1 MGSHEIL
8 LVDDDPDI
16 LRVVG
21 QILEDIGYQ
30 ITMESSGESAVEV
43 LSTRRFDLVITDLD
57 MCPTDGFAVLRE
69 AKGQNPEVMVILFTG
84 DQVAS
89 SHALS
94 LGFDDCM
101 SKPCRMDALLTRVAD
116 CLERSEQK
124 HRTFQERRSQ
134 PRYTVR
140 KITSY
145 CHEGKRYLTLTLDL
159 GLGGMKIETHHD
171 LPKDEHTYIRL
182 ILGAGSICP
191 KGRIA
196 HSGFLSNNRSVSGV
210 EFLEL
215 SEQDHTS
222 LQRSLAA
229 LEN

>member
-1 MGSHEIL
+1 VGSHEIL
-8 LVDDDPDI
+8 LVDDDPAI

-30 ITMESSGESAVEV
+30 VTMESSGESAVEV
-43 LSTRRFDLVITDLD
+43 LGTRRFDLVITDLD
-57 MCPTDGFAVLRE
+57 MRPTDGFAVLRE

-84 DQVAS
+84 DQVTS

-94 LGFDDCM
+94 LGFDDCI
-101 SKPCRMDALLTRVAD
+101 SKPCRMDGLLTRVAD
-116 CLERSEQK
+116 CLERSERK
-124 HRTFQERRSQ
+124 HRPFQERRSQ

-145 CHEGKRYLTLTLDL
+145 CHEGKRYLTLTRDL

-171 LPKDEHTYIRL
+171 LPKDEHTDIRVV
-182 ILGAGSICP
+182 LGAGFICP